1 MNMQASFRLTG
12 NRPCQRTANV
22 HHIAFSLLSFYLFT
36 AVIILLSSCDS
47 LGNHFVLKG
56 KFKNMNIA
64 ELYLFNPA
72 TGQKDTI
79 SVQRGNFTFERN
91 IEDTIVYSLMF
102 PNYSIIPIFATPGSK
117 VKVNGDASNLSDT
130 KVEGT
135 KENDEMTAFRLKAN
149 QLTPPE
155 RKEQAAQFIS
165 ERPASIVSF
174 YLLQRYYIQ
183 TIEPDYVEGYRLCS
197 IITEA
202 NPQFVHAL
210 KMKKLL
216 SILQAGQVGSKM
228 PLFAIKDIKGRT
240 ITNKDL
246 NAPVNV
252 IVLWGSW
259 KYESVNMLRFLRKL
273 QKKHPGELAVLG
285 ISIDGRK
292 SESTQWLKRDSIDF
306 PIICDERM
314 WHTPLAQRL
323 GMTDIPSVTL
333 ADRKGKI
340 LKQNLTH
347 TSAVNDEIE
356 KLLEKKK

>member
-1 MNMQASFRLTG
+1 MFA
-12 NRPCQRTANV
+12 A
-22 HHIAFSLLSFYLFT
+22 
-36 AVIILLSSCDS
+36 AVFLLSSCDS
-47 LGNHFVLKG
+47 SGNHFVLKG
-56 KFKNMNIA
+56 KFRNMNIA

-91 IEDTIVYSLMF
+91 IEDTVVLSLMF

-130 KVEGT
+130 EVEGT

-165 ERPASIVSF
+165 ERPASIVSY

-202 NPQFVHAL
+202 NPQYVPAR
-210 KMKKLL
+210 KMKKQL
-216 SILQAGQVGSKM
+216 SILQAGQIGSKI
-228 PLFAIKDIKGRT
+228 PLFAVKDTKGKT
-240 ITNKDL
+240 ITNKYL
-246 NAPVNV
+246 NAPVNA
-252 IVLWGSW
+252 IVLWASW
-259 KYESVNMLRFLRKL
+259 KYESSNMLRFLRKL
-273 QKKHPGELAVLG
+273 QKKHPGKLAVLA

-292 SESTQWLKRDSIDF
+292 AESIQWVKRDSIDF
-306 PIICDERM
+306 PIICDESM
-314 WHTPLAQRL
+314 WQTPLAHRL

-333 ADRKGKI
+333 ANRRGKI

-347 TSAVNDEIE
+347 TSEVNDEIE
-356 KLLEKKK
+356 KLLNEKK